1 MKKRIF
7 RPLVWILTVAMLL
20 QTTPIVLAQEKPETA
35 MTVAAETES
44 ISDDTVHI
52 VEEDISKRTVNT
64 KTYRRSDG
72 SYTAAVY
79 PYAVHYEEDGA
90 YKDIDNTLTL
100 QTDKDGKRS
109 YVNAANALKVA
120 LPTAMS
126 AENRVRVSN
135 KGHVLAFYLEQAA
148 STFAK
153 LSVQRAKTDKLTDA
167 DMKAATLSERKTV
180 VSYASVRRNTSLQ
193 YELRGTALKESVVLY
208 RKPETQPEYAFF
220 LQADGL
226 QATLCADKTVRFYEE
241 DPDDPVF
248 VIAAPYM
255 IDAED
260 ACSNSVTVA
269 LTEVRGGYRY
279 TLRPSL
285 FWLQEEERAYPVVLD
300 PTVVTDLSSASIQAA
315 NVYSRLPDRNYGN
328 TAYLYAGTVLYNGE
342 PKEYRSYIKMALPES
357 IPSVAARVVAAKLY
371 MNYCGNYNT
380 HNSDELIDLHR
391 VTQGWDES
399 TLTWNNQPAYDA
411 NAETYAVPK
420 NGVGKDVYDIT
431 ALVADW
437 HAGNCDNNGLMLK
450 TRALGTVNGNV
461 CYDSDDTGTPPYM
474 LISYRLMNGI
484 EDYWS
489 YTTVAAGRYGSASVN
504 TVTGNLVCI
513 QPICGIDSARQPVSI
528 SMVYGATENGGAWR
542 LNYDMKMTDHGEDSV
557 YRYSF
562 NDADGTTHYFYR
574 KDAYSPWRDE
584 DGLGLTLDFYM
595 TGRYIVTDK
604 DNNHLFFFPNGLL
617 DQVADAAGN
626 ALVIGYDGTRIV
638 KVIDGV
644 YREYEIAYDTQGR
657 VSGITDPAGR
667 TTAVAYSD
675 SSERITGITYPDGK
689 AVSMSYGDQLLTAV
703 TAPDGMKTYF
713 SYYGGRGKRVSLV
726 RCGTS
731 ESNLLEQYSLVYK
744 SGTTEVTDRQGR
756 TAVYQYNRY
765 GQTTGVVSGTAA
777 AGSFYD
783 FTPSGG
789 GFNANKLLS
798 ASKTQKSVTNLLKNH
813 RLDTDLRGFFAVIA
827 EGQTTDY
834 SHDDTKGNI
843 GKGSMKV
850 TRTAVSDFTNPYS
863 LICQDYPVTREGYY
877 TMSAYI
883 NTGGVRLNGNGAVLR
898 LERRDSNMVNMA
910 GIQEGVHQT
919 GANEWK
925 RVFATM
931 YYYVGDTIRCTV
943 GTNGADCLGTMWF
956 DDFQLEYG
964 ETANAYNLMENT
976 DFKDGMTAWAT
987 IGESHRNTNIGA
999 NAPQGS
1005 THGVSLP
1012 GKPSRN
1018 TVAHPIPMSGKK
1030 GDVLT
1035 YGSWGKASSLLAD
1048 ETDGAAR
1055 YTLRLEFYK
1064 DGQWKGENLARANS
1078 LCRDWQL
1085 ITGEAIAPCDYD
1097 NIKVHLEYNH
1107 NTNGAIYTLPYCYKE
1122 AYGQSYTYDE
1132 NGNIVKSKDLAQN
1145 ESTFSSKDN
1154 QVNIL
1159 CTPTGSRYFYT
1170 YDSGKQLSYALSDN
1184 GQEYNF
1190 VRDDFGNIT
1199 TSETRS
1205 RYADA
1210 EWPYGGT
1217 YRLLNMYSGEA
1228 LGATALAVGT
1238 EKFYPDAITQ
1248 SWTMERAS
1256 DMTYDEFC
1264 LYAKSKRDYLCMGE
1278 EEGGNRIIAKT
1289 ADVIGSYWTF
1299 FKLVA
1304 NSNGSISLLTS
1315 SSGYT
1320 KYLTAHADTGSPLLI
1335 EKEGENGEPTA
1346 KQQWYLFADEYS
1358 TPKRIIT
1365 NATYNANGSYMTS
1378 FMDALGHTTTY
1389 DYNATR
1395 GTLQSVTDPRGNTA
1409 SYAYNADN
1417 DILESVTAG
1426 GMSASYTYANDALT
1440 GISVANGAYYTL
1452 EYDAFGRVTKTKVGA
1467 RLLSE
1472 RIYDPETG
1480 LLTRQNYGNGQYVTY
1495 TYDALDRVIKQVY
1508 NGDETKPLRYYY
1520 GADGQPAAV
1529 SDALSD
1535 KLTRYVY
1542 DLSGRLAEKRE
1553 YAGCALTSTQL
1564 SSSVRYT
1571 YSRTTGQL
1579 TDTAYTSS
1587 LGDVSMN
1594 YAYGDASGQRR
1605 DTVHEIRR
1613 NGSLDVSYT
1622 YDALGRR
1629 TSRTTPVTAEQY
1641 TYADDPEA
1649 PALTSTRVVS
1659 MIGVSGEVNYTYDEN
1674 GNITHIRRYA
1684 QNQDFTY
1691 DALGQLTSYTDVD
1704 GNTYAYTYGNGNILT
1719 ATKNSAPYHT
1729 YAYTDAGWSD
1739 LLTAFDGGAIT
1750 YDNIG
1755 NPLTY
1760 HDGKTFTWT
1769 AGRRLASATDG
1780 ETVITYAYDGDGNR
1794 IRKTVNGETTEYEY
1808 IDGKLLSLKKGAD
1821 VLRFLYDETDTV
1833 YGFLYNGDV
1842 CYYVFNLQGDITG
1855 IRKADG
1861 WDAASY
1867 SYDAW
1872 GNPTGIYDDYTTL
1885 ATLNPFRYRGYFYD
1899 EETGFYYL
1907 QSRYYDPEVGRF
1919 INSDRYVSTGQGVL
1933 GYNQFAY
1940 CLNNPIRFLDDSGSR
1955 CVEGDHRS
1963 GWVMVTN
1970 SGRVVQGGPPTS
1982 DVGAA
1987 QPYVDMP
1994 GGDRKSPNCYSYAI
2008 GSSVNEQP
2016 GGASGRVPKRKNDVN
2031 DVGESVKADL
2041 VAKGYTVR
2049 RISGPDAKVYDNEFK
2064 IALRVGTQPC
2074 GYLLRY
2080 PMYDYHFMRQTN
2092 TGQWAEKHGTG
2103 GASILWDEGMTPD
2116 TIPWTLYGKPYYDSA
2131 IIYYAVGN

>member
-148 STFAK
+148 STSAK
-153 LSVQRAKTDKLTDA
+153 LSVQRAKTDKLADA
-167 DMKAATLSERKTV
+167 DMEAATLSERKTT

-220 LQADGL
+220 MQADGL

-285 FWLQEEERAYPVVLD
+285 SWLQEEERAYPVVLD

-461 CYDSDDTGTPPYM
+461 CYDSDDAGTPPYM

-513 QPICGIDSARQPVSI
+513 QPICGIDSARQPVSL

-604 DNNHLFFFPNGLL
+604 DNNRLFFFPNGLL

-667 TTAVAYSD
+667 TTAVTYSD

-919 GANEWK
+919 GADEWK

-1145 ESTFSSKDN
+1145 EATFSSKDN

-1190 VRDDFGNIT
+1190 VRDDFGNII
-1199 TSETRS
+1199 TSETRR

-1264 LYAKSKRDYLCMGE
+1264 LYTKSKRDYLCMGE
-1278 EEGGNRIIAKT
+1278 EAGGNRIIAKT
-1289 ADVIGSYWTF
+1289 ADAIGSYWTF
-1299 FKLVA
+1299 FKLVT
-1304 NSNGSISLLTS
+1304 NTNGSISLLTS

-1571 YSRTTGQL
+1571 YSGTTGQL

-1587 LGDVSMN
+1587 LGDVSMT

-1605 DTVHEIRR
+1605 DTVHKIRR

-1629 TSRTTPVTAEQY
+1629 VSRSPGNCTTQQY
-1641 TYADDPEA
+1641 TYVDDPDA
-1649 PALTSTRVVS
+1649 PALTSTRVASVTGYYGTTEYS
-1659 MIGVSGEVNYTYDEN
+1659 YDAN
-1674 GNITHIRRYA
+1674 GNITRI
-1684 QNQDFTY
+1684 QNGSETQDFTY
-1691 DALGQLTSYTDVD
+1691 DALGQLTAYTDAG
-1704 GNTYAYTYGNGNILT
+1704 GNAYAYTYQNGNILT
-1719 ATKNSAPYHT
+1719 ATKNNETYHT
-1729 YAYTDAGWSD
+1729 YAYADTGWSD

-1769 AGRRLASATDG
+1769 AGRRLSGVTDG
-1780 ETVITYAYDGDGNR
+1780 ESSYAYAYDGDGNR
-1794 IRKTVNGETTEYEY
+1794 ISKTVNGVTTEFVYV
-1808 IDGKLLSLKKGAD
+1808 DGKLLGLQKGQD
-1821 VLRFLYDETDTV
+1821 KLQFLYDETDTA
-1833 YGFLYNGDV
+1833 YGFLHNGTP
-1842 CYYVFNLQGDITG
+1842 YYYDKNLQGDIIG
-1855 IRKADG
+1855 IYDRNGSRVAT
-1861 WDAASY
+1861 Y
-1867 SYDAW
+1867 TYDAW
-1872 GNPTGIYDDYTTL
+1872 GLPEFISDNTL
-1885 ATLNPFRYRGYFYD
+1885 ATLNPLRYRGYFYD
-1899 EETGFYYL
+1899 DETGFYYL

-1919 INSDRYVSTGQGVL
+1919 INSDGYISTGTGML
-1933 GYNQFAY
+1933 GYNMFAY
-1940 CLNNPIRFLDDSGSR
+1940 CDNNPVLLQDSTGSRPIIGGGLRDETPEQRKLSFSYISSTNRQRYVQKDTALTVEQKRFVATIAGEAIGENTKTRKAVAHTIVNRRKEPRDVWSQAKTITDVLTKAQYNAVDGPQYNLCMKYLNNRTGNNNSYEYLIAAVIPIYNGEEQDFTMGAHYIFNVNGSKGLLAEIEKQPNRYMR
-1955 CVEGDHRS
+1955 C
-1963 GWVMVTN
+1963 
-1970 SGRVVQGGPPTS
+1970 GPFDGIS
-1982 DVGAA
+1982 DTE
-1987 QPYVDMP
+1987 Y
-1994 GGDRKSPNCYSYAI
+1994 R
-2008 GSSVNEQP
+2008 
-2016 GGASGRVPKRKNDVN
+2016 
-2031 DVGESVKADL
+2031 
-2041 VAKGYTVR
+2041 
-2049 RISGPDAKVYDNEFK
+2049 
-2064 IALRVGTQPC
+2064 
-2074 GYLLRY
+2074 
-2080 PMYDYHFMRQTN
+2080 MYRC
-2092 TGQWAEKHGTG
+2092 
-2103 GASILWDEGMTPD
+2103 LW
-2116 TIPWTLYGKPYYDSA
+2116 
-2131 IIYYAVGN
+2131 